1 MWNKKLG
8 PKLRSLD
15 DPWYIFDPDLMKSG
29 QNVFVFFMVPFICS
43 KLGQLLSETRS
54 TEKLS

>member
-8 PKLRSLD
+8 PKLRPLD
-15 DPWYIFDPDLMKSG
+15 DPWYVFDPDLMKSG
-29 QNVFVFFMVPFICS
+29 QNVFFFMVPFIYS

-54 TEKLS
+54 TEKIS